1 MGVQY
6 PFMILS
12 MMTILRVVLQD
23 TLEVIGIILTPQRQ
37 LQRQLLKMG
46 HHMEVTNLIMTM
58 THQRALQVLKDLIKI
73 VL

>member
-23 TLEVIGIILTPQRQ
+23 TLEVIGTILTPQRQ
-37 LQRQLLKMG
+37 LRRQPLKME
-46 HHMEVTNLIMTM
+46 HPMEVTNLIMTM
-58 THQRALQVLKDLIKI
+58 IHQRALQVLKDLIKI

>member
-12 MMTILRVVLQD
+12 TMTILRVVLQG

-37 LQRQLLKMG
+37 LLRQPLKMG
-46 HHMEVTNLIMTM
+46 HPMEVTNLIMTM